1 MIYFTKYQ
9 LTSHTKEIDTIII
22 SKVAKP
28 LPMNRE
34 LIKNKCTA
42 YKNMI
47 MAEAKFIEAREK
59 YYQTRQLERD
69 DSKQV
74 YGTIT

>member
-1 MIYFTKYQ
+1 MIYFTRNQ

-22 SKVAKP
+22 SRVATP
-28 LPMNRE
+28 LLMNKN

-47 MAEAKFIEAREK
+47 MAEAKYIEAREK
-59 YYQTRQLERD
+59 YYQTRQL
-69 DSKQV
+69 
-74 YGTIT
+74 

>member
-1 MIYFTKYQ
+1 MQNEVIYLTIYQ

-22 SKVAKP
+22 SKVATP
-28 LPMNRE
+28 LPMNKE

-59 YYQTRQLERD
+59 YYQTRQL
-69 DSKQV
+69 
-74 YGTIT
+74 

>member
-1 MIYFTKYQ
+1 MQIEVIYFTNYQ

-22 SKVAKP
+22 SIVATP
-28 LPMNRE
+28 LPMNKE

-47 MAEAKFIEAREK
+47 MAEAKFIEAKEK
-59 YYQTRQLERD
+59 YYQTRQL
-69 DSKQV
+69 
-74 YGTIT
+74 

>member
-1 MIYFTKYQ
+1 MQIEVIYFTKYQ
-9 LTSHTKEIDTIII
+9 LTTHTKEIDTIII

-28 LPMNRE
+28 LPMNKD

-47 MAEAKFIEAREK
+47 MAEAKFIEAKEK
-59 YYQTRQLERD
+59 YYQTRQL
-69 DSKQV
+69 
-74 YGTIT
+74 

>member
-1 MIYFTKYQ
+1 MIYFTRNQ

-22 SKVAKP
+22 SRVATP
-28 LPMNRE
+28 LPMNKN

-47 MAEAKFIEAREK
+47 MAEAKYIEAREK
-59 YYQTRQLERD
+59 YYQTRQL
-69 DSKQV
+69 
-74 YGTIT
+74 